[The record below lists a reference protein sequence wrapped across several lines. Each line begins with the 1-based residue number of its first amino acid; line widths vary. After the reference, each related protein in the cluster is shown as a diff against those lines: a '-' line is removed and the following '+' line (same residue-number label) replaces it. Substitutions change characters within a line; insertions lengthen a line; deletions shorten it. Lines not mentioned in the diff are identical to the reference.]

1 MPSLMALNSTTCKH
15 EEWTLR
21 ALHPEVVK
29 YTYAD
34 WRQGQVNAERF
45 HCILVG
51 DDRKIYCHGVVPWDP
66 KQPTKAKQALTKFK
80 HGSVWKIKCPVLDKK
95 EKTEFMGC
103 SMKIQIILDSPS
115 VLTLIM
121 GSSSVGVADSIEPPL
136 KLAQVPE
143 QAKKLTFDFVAKIA
157 QASKPKQE
165 IVRGE
170 SSTIGEAWVVDET
183 DHKAAVSLWGRNA
196 AAFHGKEGKLAL
208 VFNAKL
214 KDKQDRTGITVPS
227 NAKILFVSAEAYASL
242 ASVDVEVDNKRA
254 GHDVWKSDTKPILV
268 DGDAALMPASLLS
281 LLSDLTVLCMPEDR
295 ESTVVQVNGA
305 YFELD
310 TDVILSSNSE
320 RLWMTGKLRDATGAC
335 TVSLTSTAVCDLFQ
349 VTDKDQALALQS
361 QGKLVRSL
369 VVGLMCSGRPC
380 LFLCGVLLNRFAWPI
395 SGHQELATQCS
406 RGDEGRFSL
415 DW

>member
-1 MPSLMALNSTTCKH
+1 MPSLRALNSTTCKH

-21 ALHPEVVK
+21 ALHPELVK

-34 WRQGQVNAERF
+34 RRQGQVNAERF
-45 HCILVG
+45 FCILVG

-95 EKTEFMGC
+95 AKTEFMGC

-121 GSSSVGVADSIEPPL
+121 GSSSVGIAESIEPPL
-136 KLAQVPE
+136 KLSQLPE
-143 QAKKLTFDFVAKIA
+143 QAKKLTFDFMAKIA
-157 QASKPKQE
+157 EASKPKQE
-165 IVRGE
+165 IVRGVA
-170 SSTIGEAWVVDET
+170 STIGEAWVVDET
-183 DHKAAVSLWGRNA
+183 EHKAAVSLWGRNA

-227 NAKILFVSAEAYASL
+227 NATILFVSAEAYASL
-242 ASVDVEVDNKRA
+242 ASVDVDLDNKRA

-268 DGDAALMPASLLS
+268 DGDAVLMPAGLLS
-281 LLSDLTVLCMPEDR
+281 VLTDLSLPGDR
-295 ESTVVQVNGA
+295 ESTIVQVNDA

-335 TVSLTSTAVCDLFQ
+335 SVSLTSTAVCDLFQ

-380 LFLCGVLLNRFAWPI
+380 LFLCGVLLNRFAWPT